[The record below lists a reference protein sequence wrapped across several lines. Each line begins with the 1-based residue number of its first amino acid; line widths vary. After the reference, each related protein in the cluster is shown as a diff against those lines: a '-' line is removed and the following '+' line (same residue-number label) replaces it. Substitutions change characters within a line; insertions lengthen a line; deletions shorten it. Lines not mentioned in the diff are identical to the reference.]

1 MPQTLST
8 AREVAEILMERSRR
22 ALLDNDYEEFLQ
34 CFALPVEIETFDG
47 RRWLK
52 TPEHVRVLFDSI
64 RFHHRRTGVTDA
76 VQHVVEAVFKDP
88 ATVAATHET
97 RLLNKNVLTQK
108 PYPVFSLLIQGEQCW
123 QIKSMT
129 FAIED
134 QTDHNKALMTA
145 GDKHETTYPS

>member
-1 MPQTLST
+1 MSRTLST
-8 AREVAEILMERSRR
+8 AREVAEALLERSRR
-22 ALLDNDYEEFLQ
+22 ALLDNDFEGFLQ

-52 TPEHVRVLFDSI
+52 TPEHVRGLFDAV
-64 RFHHRRTGVTDA
+64 RYHHRKTGVTDA

-108 PYPVFSLLIQGEQCW
+108 PYPVFSLLIDGEQGW
-123 QIKSMT
+123 QIKSIT

-134 QTDHNKALMTA
+134 QPDHNKALMSA
-145 GDKHETTYPS
+145 GDKYETTPPG